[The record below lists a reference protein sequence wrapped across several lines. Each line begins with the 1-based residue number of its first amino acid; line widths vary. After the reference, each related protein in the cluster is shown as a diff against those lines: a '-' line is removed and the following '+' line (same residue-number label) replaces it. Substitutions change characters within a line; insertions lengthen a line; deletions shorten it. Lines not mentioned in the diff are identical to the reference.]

1 VNRSDRS
8 LLALASDAD
17 SVRLPLPD
25 AASAEGWFR
34 CAECG
39 DDRVEHRGGVAGA
52 GGSHIDRPIARVMIG
67 ADETPIDWKRLVL
80 TSREDAGDEAKDM
93 GLKN

>member
-1 VNRSDRS
+1 
-8 LLALASDAD
+8 
-17 SVRLPLPD
+17 
-25 AASAEGWFR
+25 
-34 CAECG
+34 
-39 DDRVEHRGGVAGA
+39 
-52 GGSHIDRPIARVMIG
+52 MIG